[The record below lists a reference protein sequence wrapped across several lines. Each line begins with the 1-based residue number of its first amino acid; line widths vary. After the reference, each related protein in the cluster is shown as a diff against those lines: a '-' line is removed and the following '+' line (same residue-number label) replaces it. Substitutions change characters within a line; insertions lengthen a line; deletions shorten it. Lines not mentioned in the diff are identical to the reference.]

1 MNEIHKRITDAK
13 EVLNLEASA
22 LQNLSDS
29 IDASFSEA
37 VQYII
42 ECKGRVVFTGMGKSA
57 IIASKISASFNS
69 TGTPSLFM
77 HAADAIHG
85 DLGMIQSNDIVIC
98 LSKSGNTEE
107 VKTLIPLIKE
117 RGNTLIGISAD
128 KNSYLGKY
136 ATILLETPMEREACP
151 YNLAPTTSTTLQLAM
166 GDALMVAV
174 LNEKAFTEEDFARYH
189 PGGSLGKRL
198 FLKIADLMN
207 GFSKP
212 QVSPDTAIFEVIL
225 EISNKMTG
233 CTAVIYDQHIAGVIT
248 DGDIRRML
256 QRNTDFSGL
265 KASDIMSS
273 SPVSLSSET
282 LALEAL
288 KLMNAKEITQVLI
301 THQGAYAGVL
311 HMHQLIQEGIS
322 V

>member
-1 MNEIHKRITDAK
+1 MNEIHKRIADAK

-22 LQNLSDS
+22 LQNLSDTL
-29 IDASFSEA
+29 DASFSEA
-37 VQYII
+37 VNYIVKC
-42 ECKGRVVFTGMGKSA
+42 EGRVVFTGMGKSA

-85 DLGMIQSNDIVIC
+85 DLGMVQASDVVVC

-117 RGNTLIGISAD
+117 RGNVLIGISAE
-128 KNSYLGKY
+128 KNSYLGQH
-136 ATILLETPMEREACP
+136 ANVLLATPMDREACP
-151 YNLAPTTSTTLQLAM
+151 HNLAPTTSTTLQLAL

-174 LNEKAFTEEDFARYH
+174 LNEKNFTEADFARYH

-198 FLKIADLMN
+198 FLKVSDLMG

-212 QVSPDTAIFEVIL
+212 QVKPNTPVLEVIL
-225 EISNKMTG
+225 EISNKMSG
-233 CTAVIYDQHIAGVIT
+233 CTAVIDEQQIKGIIT

-256 QRNTDFSGL
+256 QQSTVFSGL
-265 KASDIMSS
+265 NAADIMSA
-273 SPVSLSSET
+273 SPASLPSDT
-282 LALEAL
+282 LALDAL
-288 KLMNAKEITQVLI
+288 KLMNKREITQLLI
-301 THQGAYAGVL
+301 THNGVYAGVL